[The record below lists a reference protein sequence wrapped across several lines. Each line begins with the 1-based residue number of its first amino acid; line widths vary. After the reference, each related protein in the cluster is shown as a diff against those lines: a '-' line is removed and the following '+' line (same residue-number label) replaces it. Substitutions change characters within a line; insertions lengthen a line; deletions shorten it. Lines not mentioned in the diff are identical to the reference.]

1 MRTVDVVEELV
12 SGTVEELGYEL
23 VEVEFVK
30 EQEGWVL
37 ILYIDHP
44 NGITLDDCERVS
56 RAVDPILDEA
66 DPIQQ
71 SYYLSVSSL
80 GLDRPLKKDRDFQR
94 NIGKQITVKL
104 YAPIEKKKE
113 FTGTLTAFDAAGFSL
128 QLKDGSEM
136 HILRKDAALIR
147 PYIEF

>member
-1 MRTVDVVEELV
+1 VRTVDVVEELV
-12 SGTVEELGYEL
+12 SKTVQELGYEL
-23 VEVEFVK
+23 VEVEFLK

-37 ILYIDHP
+37 TLYIDHP

-56 RAVDPILDEA
+56 RAVDPILDRE
-66 DPIQQ
+66 DPIEQT
-71 SYYLSVSSL
+71 YYLSVSSL

-113 FTGTLTAFDAAGFSL
+113 FTGTLTAFDAMSFSL
-128 QLKDGSEM
+128 EMKDGRQM
-136 HILRKDAALIR
+136 CIQRKDAALIR

>member
-1 MRTVDVVEELV
+1 MRTVDVVEGLV
-12 SGTVEELGYEL
+12 SKTVEELGYEL

-66 DPIQQ
+66 DPIPQ

-113 FTGTLTAFDAAGFSL
+113 FTGTLTAFDAAGFTL

-136 HILRKDAALIR
+136 VILRKDAALIR